1 MVYFNYAS
9 LGMPDK
15 EAIKQL
21 NDFLITFPR
30 EVSESTE
37 DFTMKMVSVVER
49 TRAVIAKAYRV
60 PSKNIAF
67 IANTTEGLGLI
78 ANALKNSTVPV
89 KVVVP
94 DIEFI
99 SSAFVWKN
107 NSDAICYCQSE
118 NGVISPELIHQMM
131 EKNTNIL
138 CLSSVQEVSGHRFS
152 FQKLLELREK
162 DPDEYWIVDGIQEA
176 GILWKDIKND
186 QIDAYIV
193 GGHKWLNSPFGLGF
207 MYISD
212 RLLDRINPSF
222 YGYFNIKEPTS
233 GWMEYLESRNRTLR
247 DLKHLAVKQDASIFE
262 SGGMVNVNGA
272 FMLAKSFEAWQSMGL
287 VESFKHISKLQ
298 TVFRSNMRNEQ
309 FKILGEVNPYTWS
322 SIITLSGKKG
332 IEDEK
337 KLLERMMKAGYRAS
351 LRSIEGIGGV
361 RIGFHYSTTF
371 EEVECLV
378 KLINK
383 EQR

>member
-37 DFTMKMVSVVER
+37 DFTMKMVSLVER

-99 SSAFVWKN
+99 SSALVWKN

-118 NGVISPELIHQMM
+118 NGVVSPEVIHQMM

-162 DPDEYWIVDGIQEA
+162 DPDEFWIVDGIQEA
-176 GILWKDIKND
+176 GILWKDLKND

-212 RLLDRINPSF
+212 RLLDRISPSF

-247 DLKHLAVKQDASIFE
+247 DLKHLAVKRDASIFE

-272 FMLAKSFEAWQSMGL
+272 FMLAKSFEAWKRMGL
-287 VESFKHISKLQ
+287 VDSSKHISKLQ
-298 TVFRSNMRNEQ
+298 IIFRTNIKNEQ
-309 FKILGEVNPYTWS
+309 FKILGEKDPITWS
-322 SIITLSGKKG
+322 SILTLSGKEG
-332 IEDEK
+332 IGAEK
-337 KLLERMMKAGYRAS
+337 QLLGRMMKAGYRAS

-383 EQR
+383 EQG

>member
-9 LGMPDK
+9 IGMPDK
-15 EAIKQL
+15 EAITQL

-37 DFTMKMVSVVER
+37 DFTMKMVSLVER

-99 SSAFVWKN
+99 SSALVWKN
-107 NSDAICYCQSE
+107 NSDSICYCPSE
-118 NGVISPELIHQMM
+118 NGAVSADLIHQMM
-131 EKNTNIL
+131 DKSTNIL
-138 CLSSVQEVSGHRFS
+138 CISSVQEVSGYRFS

-162 DPDEYWIVDGIQEA
+162 GADEFWIVDGVQES
-176 GILWKDIKND
+176 GVLWKDIVND

-207 MYISD
+207 MYVSD
-212 RLLDRINPSF
+212 RLLDRIYPSF

-233 GWMEYLESRNRTLR
+233 GWEDYLESRNRSLR
-247 DLKHLAVKQDASIFE
+247 DLEHLAAKRDASIFE

-337 KLLERMMKAGYRAS
+337 KLLERMIKAGFRAS
-351 LRSIEGIGGV
+351 LRSIEGIGGI
-361 RIGFHYSTTF
+361 RIGLHYTTTF
-371 EEVECLV
+371 MEVEGLV
-378 KLINK
+378 KLINE
-383 EQR
+383 EQG